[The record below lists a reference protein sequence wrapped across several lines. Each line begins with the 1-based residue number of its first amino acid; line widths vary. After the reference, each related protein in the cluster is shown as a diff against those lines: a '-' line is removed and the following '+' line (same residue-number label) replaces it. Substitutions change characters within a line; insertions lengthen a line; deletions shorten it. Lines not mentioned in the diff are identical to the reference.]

1 VLLAGLLIADARRLR
16 LIHALGLVAASIGL
30 AAWPI
35 ASDMISL
42 ANAVVARS
50 TASGDGVHR
59 IPMGP
64 EGEFVIDDRVG
75 RDVNSTNTGA
85 FLGPYVVDGLA
96 LLRNHALPG
105 ESITTFDAYNPFP
118 YLRREAPPKGGMSA
132 AVFDFTYC
140 ASHHLTPEDFFG
152 EAVLVMR
159 PRISAS
165 NPNFAEGLE
174 STYAPALERAFELI
188 GESEHWRLY
197 RRRKV

>member
-1 VLLAGLLIADARRLR
+1 MAHV
-16 LIHALGLVAASIGL
+16 LGLVAASIGL

-42 ANAVVARS
+42 ANAEIARN
-50 TASGDGVHR
+50 TASGDRVHR

-64 EGEFVIDDRVG
+64 AGEFVIDDRVG
-75 RDVNSTNTGA
+75 QDVHSTNTGA
-85 FLGPYVVDGLA
+85 FLRPYIVDGLA
-96 LLRNHALPG
+96 LLRTHASPG
-105 ESITTFDAYNPFP
+105 ERITTFDAYNPFP

-132 AVFDFTYC
+132 AVFNFTYC
-140 ASHHLTPEDFFG
+140 SSHHLPPEQFFG
-152 EAVLVMR
+152 EADLVMR

-165 NPNFAEGLE
+165 SPDYAAGLE
-174 STYAPALERAFELI
+174 STYAAALERAFDLI